1 MRRTWFVML
10 WIALCASGVLA
21 QRATQLPARPARPA
35 GRPGAPASGAPAAA
49 YPAPY
54 AYPSTYSST
63 RAEGALNGMGNVISS
78 KGNYNL
84 ATSEAAINMTQAQQN
99 EIQNHLTYE
108 NTYFQMKETNQ
119 AYKEAHAKPRP
130 TEEQLARFAREAAP
144 QPLSPSEVD
153 PVSGAINWPNVL
165 QQDSFAAQR
174 TALEQL
180 SAQKAAYGSLSTSDE
195 MAARKTIES
204 MFAQLK
210 SQVRDVP
217 TQDYIASKHFLQSMI
232 YALAHT
238 GLS

>member
-1 MRRTWFVML
+1 M
-10 WIALCASGVLA
+10 
-21 QRATQLPARPARPA
+21 
-35 GRPGAPASGAPAAA
+35 
-49 YPAPY
+49 
-54 AYPSTYSST
+54 
-63 RAEGALNGMGNVISS
+63 NGMGNVISS

-99 EIQNHLTYE
+99 EIQNHLTYA

-119 AYKEAHAKPRP
+119 AYKKAQAKPRP
-130 TEEQLARFAREAAP
+130 TEEQLARWAREAAP
-144 QPLSPSEVD
+144 QPVSPSEVD

-180 SAQKAAYGSLSTSDE
+180 SAQKAAHGSLSISDE